1 MDQPVAMP
9 TEETRF
15 CSEAELRDIRLQM
28 LDESTVNELAEWFK
42 ALSDPTRIKLIG
54 VLRQRELC
62 VQDIA
67 SLLEMGQ
74 SAVSHQ
80 LRYLR
85 NMRMV
90 KRRKEG
96 KTVFYSLNDSHMEEI
111 FQVTLQHLQ
120 HS

>member
-1 MDQPVAMP
+1 MDQPIAI
-9 TEETRF
+9 TAEEAL
-15 CSEAELRDIRLQM
+15 SGSDAELRDARSQM
-28 LDESTVNELAEWFK
+28 LEASTVNELAEWFK
-42 ALSDPTRIKLIG
+42 ALSDPTRIKIIG

-67 SLLEMGQ
+67 LLLEMGQ

-85 NMRMV
+85 NLRMV

-111 FQVTLQHLQ
+111 IQITLQHLK
-120 HS
+120 HA